1 MSQRNPP
8 DFRKEIDLR
17 QDRRQWLK
25 TSATLLGASV
35 LPLPETAEE
44 VPQPQSTAKAP
55 PRHARETRPTAR
67 FFTPEQHALV
77 DELTETIIPADSHS
91 GGAKAA
97 RVTDFID
104 KTLRETQDE
113 EQKRTWREGLPLI
126 DSMSRHYNGKSYLD
140 SSPEQRIALLTV
152 LSDND
157 RMTDLPEVK
166 FFKGLKHLTV
176 IGYYTSKV
184 GIHDDLQ
191 YKGNRVL
198 QEYVGCDDQGAAR
211 PRS

>member
-1 MSQRNPP
+1 MSLRNP
-8 DFRKEIDLR
+8 IDLR

-25 TSATLLGASV
+25 TSATLLGAAV
-35 LPLPETAEE
+35 LPVETARAASEA
-44 VPQPQSTAKAP
+44 QSTPKAP
-55 PRHARETRPTAR
+55 PPHAHETRSAAR

-77 DELTETIIPADSHS
+77 DELTETIIPEDSHS

-104 KTLRETQDE
+104 KTLRETGDE
-113 EQKRTWREGLPLI
+113 DQKRTWKEGLLLI
-126 DSMSRHYNGKSYLD
+126 DSMSRHYHGKSYVD
-140 SSPEQRIALLTV
+140 ASPEERNAVLTV
-152 LSDND
+152 LSENE
-157 RMTDLPEVK
+157 RMTDIPEVRL
-166 FFKGLKHLTV
+166 FKDLKHLTV

-198 QEYVGCDDQGAAR
+198 EEYVGCDDPPAAKT
-211 PRS
+211 

>member
-1 MSQRNPP
+1 MSLKNPI
-8 DFRKEIDLR
+8 DFL

-35 LPLPETAEE
+35 LPMPAESTE
-44 VPQPQSTAKAP
+44 AAMQPQSTPKAP
-55 PRHARETRPTAR
+55 PRHAHETRSPAR
-67 FFTPEQHALV
+67 FFTPDQHALV
-77 DELTETIIPADSHS
+77 DELTETIIPEDSHS

-113 EQKRTWREGLPLI
+113 DQKRTWKEGLPLI
-126 DSMSRHYNGKSYLD
+126 DSMSRHYNGKSFLD
-140 SSPEQRIALLTV
+140 ASPEERVAVLTV
-152 LSDND
+152 LSENE
-157 RMTDLPEVK
+157 RMTGLPEVK
-166 FFKGLKHLTV
+166 FFKDLKHLTV

-198 QEYVGCDDQGAAR
+198 QEYVGCDDQAL
-211 PRS
+211 PNT

>member
-1 MSQRNPP
+1 MSLRNP
-8 DFRKEIDLR
+8 IDLR

-35 LPLPETAEE
+35 LPVPGETAEAA
-44 VPQPQSTAKAP
+44 PKTQSTPKAP
-55 PRHARETRPTAR
+55 PPHANETRSAAR

-77 DELTETIIPADSHS
+77 DELIETIIPEDSHS

-113 EQKRTWREGLPLI
+113 DQKRTWKEGLPLI
-126 DSMSRHYNGKSYLD
+126 DSMSRHYHGKSYVD
-140 SSPEQRIALLTV
+140 ASPEERNAVLAV
-152 LSDND
+152 LSENE
-157 RMTDLPEVK
+157 RMTDIPEVK
-166 FFKGLKHLTV
+166 FFKDLKHLTV

-198 QEYVGCDDQGAAR
+198 QEYAGCDDQGAAKT
-211 PRS
+211 

>member
-1 MSQRNPP
+1 MSQRNPS

-35 LPLPETAEE
+35 LPLAAETTEAA
-44 VPQPQSTAKAP
+44 PQTPKAP
-55 PRHARETRPTAR
+55 PRHAHETRPTSR

-91 GGAKAA
+91 GGAKDA

-113 EQKRTWREGLPLI
+113 DKKRIWREGLPLI
-126 DSMSRHYNGKSYLD
+126 DSMSRHHNGKSYVD
-140 SSPEQRIALLTV
+140 ASPEERIAV
-152 LSDND
+152 LSVLSEND

-166 FFKGLKHLTV
+166 FFKDLKHLPV

-198 QEYVGCDDQGAAR
+198 QVYVGCEDPGAAKT
-211 PRS
+211 

>member
-1 MSQRNPP
+1 MAERNPS
-8 DFRKEIDLR
+8 DFEKEIDLR

-25 TSATLLGASV
+25 TSAVLLGASL
-35 LPLPETAEE
+35 LPPAAETSEA
-44 VPQPQSTAKAP
+44 PPPAQSTPKAP
-55 PRHARETRPTAR
+55 PRHAHETRATAR
-67 FFTPEQHALV
+67 FFTPEQHAMV
-77 DELTETIIPADSHS
+77 DELTETILPEDSRC

-113 EQKRTWREGLPLI
+113 EQKRTWREGLPLV
-126 DSMSRHYNGKSYLD
+126 DSMSRHYNGKSFVD
-140 SSPEQRIALLTV
+140 ASPEERVAILTV

-157 RMTDLPEVK
+157 RMTDLPEVR
-166 FFKGLKHLTV
+166 FFKDLKHLTI

-198 QEYVGCDDQGAAR
+198 QEYTGCEDQGRAKT
-211 PRS
+211 

>member
-1 MSQRNPP
+1 MSLKNPI
-8 DFRKEIDLR
+8 DFL

-35 LPLPETAEE
+35 LPMPAESTE
-44 VPQPQSTAKAP
+44 AAMQPQSTPKAP
-55 PRHARETRPTAR
+55 PRHAHETRSPGR
-67 FFTPEQHALV
+67 FFTPDQHALV
-77 DELTETIIPADSHS
+77 DELTETIIPEDSHS

-113 EQKRTWREGLPLI
+113 DQKRTWKEGLPLI
-126 DSMSRHYNGKSYLD
+126 ESMSRHYNGKSFLNA
-140 SSPEQRIALLTV
+140 SPEERVAVLTV
-152 LSDND
+152 LSENE
-157 RMTDLPEVK
+157 RMTGLPEVK
-166 FFKGLKHLTV
+166 FFKDLKHLTV

-198 QEYVGCDDQGAAR
+198 QEYVGCDDQAL
-211 PRS
+211 PNT

>member
-1 MSQRNPP
+1 MSLRNP
-8 DFRKEIDLR
+8 IDLR

-35 LPLPETAEE
+35 LPVPVETAG
-44 VPQPQSTAKAP
+44 VAPKTQSTPKAP
-55 PRHARETRPTAR
+55 PPHAHETRSAAR

-77 DELTETIIPADSHS
+77 DELTETIIPEDSHS

-113 EQKRTWREGLPLI
+113 DQKRTWKEGLPLI
-126 DSMSRHYNGKSYLD
+126 DSMSRHYHGKSYVD
-140 SSPEQRIALLTV
+140 ASPEERNAVLAV
-152 LSDND
+152 LSENE
-157 RMTDLPEVK
+157 RMTDIPEVK
-166 FFKGLKHLTV
+166 FFKDLKHLTV

-198 QEYVGCDDQGAAR
+198 QEYAGCDDQGAAKT
-211 PRS
+211 

>member
-1 MSQRNPP
+1 MSVRNLS

-35 LPLPETAEE
+35 LPMPAESTEAAPE
-44 VPQPQSTAKAP
+44 PQSTPKAP
-55 PRHARETRPTAR
+55 PRHAHETRSLAR
-67 FFTPEQHALV
+67 FFTPDQHALV
-77 DELTETIIPADSHS
+77 DELTETIIPEDSHS

-113 EQKRTWREGLPLI
+113 DQKRTWKEGLPLI
-126 DSMSRHYNGKSYLD
+126 DSMSHHYNGKSFLD
-140 SSPEQRIALLTV
+140 ASPEERAAVLTV
-152 LSDND
+152 LSENE
-157 RMTDLPEVK
+157 RMVGLPEVK
-166 FFKGLKHLTV
+166 FFKDLKHLTV

-198 QEYVGCDDQGAAR
+198 QEYVGCDDPAAAKT
-211 PRS
+211 

>member
-1 MSQRNPP
+1 MSLKNPI
-8 DFRKEIDLR
+8 DFL

-35 LPLPETAEE
+35 LPMPAESTE
-44 VPQPQSTAKAP
+44 AAMQPQSTPKAP
-55 PRHARETRPTAR
+55 PRHAHETGSPAR
-67 FFTPEQHALV
+67 FFTPDQHALV
-77 DELTETIIPADSHS
+77 DELTETIIPEDSHS

-104 KTLRETQDE
+104 KTLRETQDDD
-113 EQKRTWREGLPLI
+113 QKRTWKEGLPLI
-126 DSMSRHYNGKSYLD
+126 DSMSRHYNGKSFLNA
-140 SSPEQRIALLTV
+140 SPEERVAVLTV
-152 LSDND
+152 LSENE
-157 RMTDLPEVK
+157 RMTGLPEVK
-166 FFKGLKHLTV
+166 FFKDLKHLTV

-198 QEYVGCDDQGAAR
+198 QEYVGCDDQAL
-211 PRS
+211 PNT

>member
-1 MSQRNPP
+1 MSLRNPI
-8 DFRKEIDLR
+8 DFR

-35 LPLPETAEE
+35 LPGAAGTAGAE
-44 VPQPQSTAKAP
+44 PQPQSTPKAP
-55 PRHARETRPTAR
+55 PRHANETRSASR

-77 DELTETIIPADSHS
+77 DELTETIIPEDSHS

-104 KTLRETQDE
+104 RTLRESQDE
-113 EQKRTWREGLPLI
+113 GQKRTWKEGLPLI
-126 DSMSRHYNGKSYLD
+126 DSMSRHYNGKSYVD
-140 SSPEQRIALLTV
+140 ASPDERIAVLTV
-152 LSDND
+152 LSEHDY
-157 RMTDLPEVK
+157 MTDLPEVK
-166 FFKGLKHLTV
+166 FFKDLKHLTV

-184 GIHDDLQ
+184 GIHDDLH

-198 QEYVGCDDQGAAR
+198 QEYLGCDDQRAAKT
-211 PRS
+211 

>member
-1 MSQRNPP
+1 MAERNPHQ
-8 DFRKEIDLR
+8 FGKEIDLR

-25 TSATLLGASV
+25 TSATLVGASL
-35 LPLPETAEE
+35 LPLGETAEAA
-44 VPQPQSTAKAP
+44 PQAQSTPKAP
-55 PRHARETRPTAR
+55 PRHAHETRATTR
-67 FFTPEQHALV
+67 FFTPEQHAMV
-77 DELTETIIPADSHS
+77 DELTETILPEDSRS

-126 DSMSRHYNGKSYLD
+126 DSMSRHFHGKPYVD
-140 SSPEQRIALLTV
+140 ASPEERTAILTV
-152 LSDND
+152 LSENE

-166 FFKGLKHLTV
+166 FFKALKHLTV

-198 QEYVGCDDQGAAR
+198 QEYVGCEDQGQAKT
-211 PRS
+211 

>member
-1 MSQRNPP
+1 MSLRNP
-8 DFRKEIDLR
+8 IDLR

-35 LPLPETAEE
+35 LPVPAETVE
-44 VPQPQSTAKAP
+44 VPQVQSTPNAP
-55 PRHARETRPTAR
+55 PRHAHETRAAAR

-77 DELTETIIPADSHS
+77 DELTETIIPEDSHS

-104 KTLRETQDE
+104 KTLRETQNED
-113 EQKRTWREGLPLI
+113 QKRTWKEGLPLI
-126 DSMSRHYNGKSYLD
+126 DSMSRHYNGKSYVDASL
-140 SSPEQRIALLTV
+140 EERVAVLTV
-152 LSDND
+152 LSENE

-166 FFKGLKHLTV
+166 FFKDLKHLTV

-191 YKGNRVL
+191 YKGNRVI
-198 QEYVGCDDQGAAR
+198 QEYVGCDDQDAAK
-211 PRS
+211 S

>member
-1 MSQRNPP
+1 M
-8 DFRKEIDLR
+8 
-17 QDRRQWLK
+17 
-25 TSATLLGASV
+25 
-35 LPLPETAEE
+35 
-44 VPQPQSTAKAP
+44 
-55 PRHARETRPTAR
+55 
-67 FFTPEQHALV
+67 
-77 DELTETIIPADSHS
+77 DELTETILPEDSRS

-126 DSMSRHYNGKSYLD
+126 DSMSRHFHGKPYVD
-140 SSPEQRIALLTV
+140 ASPEERTAILTV
-152 LSDND
+152 LSENE

-166 FFKGLKHLTV
+166 FFKALKHLTV

-198 QEYVGCDDQGAAR
+198 QEYVGCEDQGQAKT
-211 PRS
+211 

>member
-1 MSQRNPP
+1 MSLKNPI
-8 DFRKEIDLR
+8 DFL

-35 LPLPETAEE
+35 LPMPAESTE
-44 VPQPQSTAKAP
+44 AAMQRQSKPKSP
-55 PRHARETRPTAR
+55 PRHAHDTRASAR
-67 FFTPEQHALV
+67 FFTPDQHALV
-77 DELTETIIPADSHS
+77 DELTETIIPEDSHS

-104 KTLRETQDE
+104 KTLRETQDDD
-113 EQKRTWREGLPLI
+113 QKRTWKEGLPLI
-126 DSMSRHYNGKSYLD
+126 DSMSRHYNGKSFLNA
-140 SSPEQRIALLTV
+140 SPEERVAVLTV
-152 LSDND
+152 LSENE
-157 RMTDLPEVK
+157 RMTGLPEVK
-166 FFKGLKHLTV
+166 FFKDLKHLTV

-198 QEYVGCDDQGAAR
+198 QEYVGCDDQAL
-211 PRS
+211 PNT

>member
-1 MSQRNPP
+1 MSLRNP
-8 DFRKEIDLR
+8 IDLR

-35 LPLPETAEE
+35 LPVPVETAGAA
-44 VPQPQSTAKAP
+44 PKTQSTPKAP
-55 PRHARETRPTAR
+55 PPQAHETRSAAR
-67 FFTPEQHALV
+67 FFTLEQHALV
-77 DELTETIIPADSHS
+77 DELTETIIPEDSHS

-113 EQKRTWREGLPLI
+113 DQKRTWKEGLPLI
-126 DSMSRHYNGKSYLD
+126 DSMSRHYHGKSYVD
-140 SSPEQRIALLTV
+140 ASPEERNAVLAV
-152 LSDND
+152 LSENE
-157 RMTDLPEVK
+157 RMTDIPEVK
-166 FFKGLKHLTV
+166 FFKDLKHLTV

-198 QEYVGCDDQGAAR
+198 QEYVGCDDQGAAKT
-211 PRS
+211 